1 MEQELGNIE
10 GVQQPIFQV
19 VASYWIL
26 KSPSTG
32 FVFLIQKIS
41 SVSKHEGDKQ
51 AAVRPHLSKRPQV
64 TWGELRIR

>member
-19 VASYWIL
+19 IASYWIL

-32 FVFLIQKIS
+32 FIFLIQKIS
-41 SVSKHEGDKQ
+41 SVSKHEGDKKQ
-51 AAVRPHLSKRPQV
+51 Q
-64 TWGELRIR
+64 